1 MLSAKRP
8 LAHAFIDQHDL
19 FIVLQSGSSLG
30 WWAYKQDPDGIAFR
44 LAKELGWGESDMKN
58 TKDLKQF
65 LTAVPQDKGHF
76 TSFLNHLH

>member
-1 MLSAKRP
+1 MAISIHP
-8 LAHAFIDQHDL
+8 LGVDVTCESSSKAI
-19 FIVLQSGSSLG
+19 LQSGSSLG

-65 LTAVPQDKGHF
+65 LAEVPQDKENYSH
-76 TSFLNHLH
+76 